1 MTEQQ
6 LRQKVADIINGW
18 IGATKGSA
26 KHLEILKIYNEH
38 KPLAVGYTVKP
49 TDAYCATTVSA
60 AWIAAG
66 ISEYTGTECGVERFI
81 RIAQDKGIWIESDAY
96 VPKLGD
102 AIVYDWQDNGQGDN
116 RGSGDHIGIV
126 TAPGSSSFVVTEGNT
141 SGGKVATRTM
151 KIDGRYIRGF
161 IAPNYAAIARA
172 LGGETIPTE
181 NDPDTTTKSIEE
193 IAKEVIAGK
202 WGNGA
207 ERRARLQAAGYA
219 YSTVQAKVNELL
231 KAQAAPETPAP
242 SAQPETPTPAAP
254 AAGKVMYAEKFDRSI
269 AGAYI
274 VNARAGLN
282 IRSGPGTG
290 YGIIKSVANGTKVNN
305 YGYFSIRGGV
315 RWYFIRVGATT
326 GFVHSAYLKKA

>member
-6 LRQKVADIINGW
+6 LRQHVCDIINGW

-26 KHLEILKIYNEH
+26 KHLEILQIYNEH

-60 AWIAAG
+60 AWIKAG
-66 ISEYTGTECGVERFI
+66 IAEYTGTECSVSRFT
-81 RIAQDKGIWIESDAY
+81 RIAQDKGTWVENDAY

-102 AIVYDWQDNGQGDN
+102 AIVYDWQDTGVGDN

-126 TAPGSSSFVVTEGNT
+126 TQTGSSSFVVTEGNT

-151 KIDGRYIRGF
+151 QVNGRYIRGF
-161 IAPNYAAIARA
+161 IAPDYAAIAKA
-172 LGGETIPTE
+172 LGGATIPTE
-181 NDPDTTTKSIEE
+181 NDPDKTTKSIEE

-219 YSTVQAKVNELL
+219 YSAVQAKVNELL
-231 KAQAAPETPAP
+231 GKATEPTTEPTQPAT
-242 SAQPETPTPAAP
+242 EAP
-254 AAGKVMYAEKFDRSI
+254 AQDTGKKVLPAEKFDRGI
-269 AGAYI
+269 AGTYI
-274 VNARAGLN
+274 VKAAAGLN
-282 IRSGPGTG
+282 IRYGPGTA
-290 YGIIKSVANGTKVNN
+290 YGVIKSISKGTKVNN
-305 YGYFSIRGGV
+305 YGYYSIRGGV
-315 RWYFIRVGATT
+315 KWYYIRCGATV
-326 GFVHSAYLKKA
+326 GFVSSVYLTKA